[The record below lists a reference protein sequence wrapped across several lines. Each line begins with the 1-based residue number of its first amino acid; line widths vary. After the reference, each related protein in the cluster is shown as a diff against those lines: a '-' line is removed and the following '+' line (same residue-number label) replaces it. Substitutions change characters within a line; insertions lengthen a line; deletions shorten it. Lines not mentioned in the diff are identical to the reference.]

1 MTSSLRHNDV
11 TTAKILTFTKI
22 SPVKE
27 EKFRDVSELKKRQV
41 NGTKEKENFLFNINN
56 SILKKL
62 SITKSVFSAKIQ
74 CTNVTLARK
83 L

>member
-1 MTSSLRHNDV
+1 MIPLGLTLGFLSV
-11 TTAKILTFTKI
+11 TQLGD
-22 SPVKE
+22 
-27 EKFRDVSELKKRQV
+27 RGGGELPAAYNSK
-41 NGTKEKENFLFNINN
+41 KENFLFNINN

-62 SITKSVFSAKIQ
+62 SIAKRAYSAKIQ

>member
-1 MTSSLRHNDV
+1 M
-11 TTAKILTFTKI
+11 K
-22 SPVKE
+22 
-27 EKFRDVSELKKRQV
+27 
-41 NGTKEKENFLFNINN
+41 GTKYKENFLFNINN

-62 SITKSVFSAKIQ
+62 SITKRVFSAKIQ